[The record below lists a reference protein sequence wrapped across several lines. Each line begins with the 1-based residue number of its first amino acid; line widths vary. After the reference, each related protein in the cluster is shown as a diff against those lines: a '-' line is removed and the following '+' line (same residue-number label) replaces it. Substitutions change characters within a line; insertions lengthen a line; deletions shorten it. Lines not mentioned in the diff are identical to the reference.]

1 MGNVMNSLFNSF
13 ECTSQCSIHH
23 ELTTDIKDVK
33 FCDLQLYQNEIKILN
48 KIIKKDTIKKK
59 KSMSS

>member
-1 MGNVMNSLFNSF
+1 MGNTLKSFLNSF
-13 ECTSQCSIHH
+13 ECNSECSIHH

-33 FCDLQLYQNEIKILN
+33 FCDLQLTQNEIKILN
-48 KIIKKDTIKKK
+48 KIIKKDTIRKK

>member
-1 MGNVMNSLFNSF
+1 MGNTLKSLFNAF

-23 ELTTDIKDVK
+23 ELTTDIKDIK
-33 FCDLQLYQNEIKILN
+33 FCEMQLSQNEIKILN